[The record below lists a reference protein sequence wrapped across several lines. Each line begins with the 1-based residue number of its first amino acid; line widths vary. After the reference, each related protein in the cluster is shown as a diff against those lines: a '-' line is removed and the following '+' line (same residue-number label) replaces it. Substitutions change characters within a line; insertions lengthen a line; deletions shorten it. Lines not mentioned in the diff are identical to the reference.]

1 MADVDDRLSAMQQLT
16 PARADDI
23 RSATG
28 TITRASLD
36 AHASERMINYTDHI
50 TRLMADLIRRVPD
63 LGYID
68 MSRVLVF
75 ARLGRSDAEGAYA
88 TCHALSLPSS
98 EPSYYF
104 WRDRQTGRMT
114 RRSEWFVT
122 KSPLVEVGPAKMDY
136 LVSFCLPRF
145 CDQTLA
151 RAQKEHVYPGLAP
164 WVAKLDTIVHELY
177 HIDPSMQGIRKL
189 PLGGGRVST
198 RTHSP
203 QFFRDVARMVKHY
216 LATRPDPA
224 LTEFLEHDFAALTER
239 HGRVTGATFRYF
251 PSFPQR
257 YVEAIDHPVDAAPGV
272 RVERVKRPGAPT
284 HYTAADLAVREFSHQ
299 TSRRIRIHPTAA

>member
-1 MADVDDRLSAMQQLT
+1 MDQLT

-28 TITRASLD
+28 TAARARLD
-36 AHASERMINYTDHI
+36 VYASDGMINYTDHI

-75 ARLGRSDAEGAYA
+75 ARFGRSDAEGAYA

-104 WRDRQTGRMT
+104 WRDRRTGRMT

-136 LVSFCLPRF
+136 LISFCLPRF

-151 RAQKEHVYPGLAP
+151 RAQKEHVYPGLPP

-177 HIDPSMQGIRKL
+177 HVDPSMQGIRKL
-189 PLGGGRVST
+189 PLDGGRTST

-203 QFFRDVARMVKHY
+203 EFFRDVARMVKQY
-216 LATRPDPA
+216 LATGPDRA
-224 LTEFLEHDFAALTER
+224 LTQFLEHDFAELTTR
-239 HGRVTGATFRYF
+239 FGRVTGATFRHF

-257 YVEAIDHPVDAAPGV
+257 YVEAIDHPVDVAPGV
-272 RVERVKRPGAPT
+272 RVERVKRPASPT

-299 TSRRIRIHPTAA
+299 TSRRIRIHSTAA